1 MHLLQQVSPRY
12 YSSTQREQELNHDPS
27 FWSRSWVPTRLM
39 NRKNGSFML
48 FPLNGSSMMWV
59 WKEWNSML
67 RKLSCNERTAY
78 SRCWADLLPLLHYMG
93 FQLFNSDHLMGLTT
107 HLHSSGLENETI
119 ARGLFI
125 LPETSFISCEKL
137 KLRLNFKTSLK
148 H

>member
-1 MHLLQQVSPRY
+1 MVLMHLLQQVPPRY

-27 FWSRSWVPTRLM
+27 FWSRSWVPTRLL

-67 RKLSCNERTAY
+67 RKLNCNERTAD

-93 FQLFNSDHLMGLTT
+93 LFSALQLRPSHGSHNTPPQLWAGKWNNCKGVV
-107 HLHSSGLENETI
+107 HSSWN
-119 ARGLFI
+119 
-125 LPETSFISCEKL
+125 KL
-137 KLRLNFKTSLK
+137 HKLWKMKAKAEL
-148 H
+148 